1 MQTLGEAFSMQHSGL
16 LQAWLSGQR
25 YRPLAA
31 GLLLCFLYAV
41 FGLLGFTMVVPPS
54 LAAPFW
60 PAAGVGAAGT
70 LLLGSKAWP
79 WIFVG
84 SALTTTFQT
93 SLSLNL
99 TQIALIASASALEGW
114 LVAVL
119 AGKFFTRSM
128 TFVSDRGVWGF
139 LILGGA
145 LSPSISAT
153 LSNLF
158 PLLFGL
164 YDLQLFAGQWLSWW
178 AGNAIGISL
187 ITPIILFIASPV
199 KILSRMFFAH
209 IAPPLLVLLF
219 ISAGHISLNYYQLS
233 EQKEQQEKISS
244 DIRSAFHTRIVELL
258 RPLES
263 TAHYLLASEQVNSE
277 EFELFVGSEITHTG
291 YSLVGWAPRVAKEQR
306 ETFEQSRGFNILAM
320 HEGGATTAEEIRNN
334 YYPVTLIYPKQS
346 RSKYLGINVMSR
358 CFEPYPI
365 EEAILTDKILFIP
378 PSSRRCRQLNVT
390 WVIKPVHADSEK
402 GAEGAVVAGLDLRSE
417 MADLIT
423 LAKNQNLALVIST
436 HRPDESPVELISTS
450 EQHSYTIA
458 RFQDTVGNS
467 LFTINLLAKNAY
479 WQHAN
484 SPINYFYILFTLV
497 SAFAISVSMIG
508 SANRQ
513 AMNAFEIRSRT
524 RSLSRELEARKTA
537 EQQLSKTTT
546 LLSTAIDMADLG
558 VWQIDFSAGTFIL
571 SDNLLRML
579 DSHTE
584 IGETRAIPIEK
595 FIRDYFPAA
604 DSEKALATFAGS
616 DPNRL
621 HYRLEHGLRRKDG
634 QTITVQSQCHV
645 QRDSNNRPLH
655 AQGISLNVSRFRE
668 AEEALRRARDDAE
681 AANRA
686 KSDFLARMSHEIR
699 TPMNGVIGM
708 LELLQQDSRD
718 AEQQASLNIA
728 QSSANHLLRIIDDI
742 LDFSKIEAGSLTLE
756 NITFSPLQVAA
767 EVLELMTPIA
777 QKKQVQ
783 LHCYA
788 RTGTPTELKG
798 DPVRLRQIL
807 INLIGNAVKYC
818 VTPNTAGAVQVLLSP
833 SSKLLRIDIID
844 NGIGIDKEVLPKLFS
859 PFSQADES
867 TTRFFGGTGL
877 GLTISKELAELMGGS
892 ITASSTPNEKTCFS
906 LRLPLHQSRAAA
918 TETCIDSPPQDLLL
932 CGIAPDCAKAIADDN
947 RQAGGNCH
955 LIERADERPQLSG
968 ERPVVL
974 VMHSEA
980 AMLTSAEQ
988 AALCAEL
995 SVERVISVGG
1005 EAAALST
1012 EHIAMGNT
1020 VLTLSTIANPTPK
1033 WASTA
1038 SDTTTNQQNLTST
1051 LFSEKLLVAEDSD
1064 INRKVIAQQLARC
1077 GYSAD
1082 FAEDGEEALQLW
1094 RQHEYPVVITD
1105 LHMPNR
1111 DGYSL
1116 ATEIRDREHQTG
1128 RVRTTIIALS
1138 ANVISGAREKCHAA
1152 GIDAYLTKPTSIET
1166 LRQCLAL
1173 HATPVS
1179 QQHTSLEPQTL
1190 TEELP
1195 VLDPQVFKDTTGGDD
1210 ALAAEFFALFKNT
1223 LDEAEHELEALLE
1236 QGDAGAIANFAHTLK
1251 SSAEAIG
1258 ALQLAAQCREME
1270 RDYGSSATLSQQL
1283 IRRWR
1288 HCVAQL
1294 RPALDQALSD
1304 TV

>member
-1 MQTLGEAFSMQHSGL
+1 MQHTAL
-16 LQAWLSGQR
+16 LQPWLSERR
-25 YRPLAA
+25 YRRLIAGPL
-31 GLLLCFLYAV
+31 LTISYIL
-41 FGLLGFTMVVPPS
+41 FGLLGYAMIMPPN

-60 PAAGVGAAGT
+60 PAAGAGAAGT
-70 LLLGSKAWP
+70 LLLGSTAWP
-79 WIFVG
+79 WVFLG
-84 SALTTTFQT
+84 SALTSALQT
-93 SLSLNL
+93 LIDISPL
-99 TQIALIASASALEGW
+99 QIAVIASSAALESW

-119 AGKFFTRSM
+119 AGKFFTQSM
-128 TFVSDRGVWGF
+128 TLTNERSVWGF
-139 LILGGA
+139 LGLGAAVAPTLGA
-145 LSPSISAT
+145 ALISVSQVMQGLASSIKDAA
-153 LSNLF
+153 LE
-158 PLLFGL
+158 LLT
-164 YDLQLFAGQWLSWW
+164 WW
-178 AGNAIGISL
+178 SGDAIGIAL
-187 ITPIILFIASPV
+187 VTPIILFCASPI
-199 KILSRMFFAH
+199 KITSRMFLMH
-209 IAPPLLVLLF
+209 LAPAILVLFF
-219 ISAGHISLNYYQLS
+219 ITTGHFFLNYYQLE
-233 EQKEQQEKISS
+233 EQDEQLDTLKREMRLALHNSID
-244 DIRSAFHTRIVELL
+244 DILA
-258 RPLES
+258 PLNA
-263 TAHYLLASEQVNSE
+263 TAHYMLASESVNPA
-277 EFELFVGSEITHTG
+277 EFELFVSKEMTNADH
-291 YSLVGWAPRVAKEQR
+291 SLVGWAPQIKESDRVA
-306 ETFEQSRGFNILAM
+306 FERNQGFPILSFDD
-320 HEGGATTAEEIRNN
+320 GAVTSPEEVRSV
-334 YYPVTLIYPKQS
+334 YYPVSLVYPSQAS
-346 RSKYLGINVMSR
+346 STYRGVNLLSR

-365 EEAILTDKILFIP
+365 ESIIQADKVLFIP
-378 PSSRRCRQLNVT
+378 PSSRRCRELDVT
-390 WVIKPVHADSEK
+390 WVIKPVHRFRGI
-402 GAEGAVVAGLDLRSE
+402 GAEGVVVAAHDLKSE
-417 MADLIT
+417 MAKLLS
-423 LAKNQNLALVIST
+423 LAENNNLEVVIST
-436 HRPDESPVELISTS
+436 QRPDEQPSTLLTTQK
-450 EQHSYTIA
+450 QHSYKIVTLGEAYNDNFFSIELWSEGPYWQQ
-458 RFQDTVGNS
+458 RQSPID
-467 LFTINLLAKNAY
+467 NAY
-479 WQHAN
+479 TFFA
-484 SPINYFYILFTLV
+484 LL
-497 SAFAISVSMIG
+497 SAFAISASVIS

-513 AMNAFEIRSRT
+513 AMNAFEIHTRT
-524 RSLSRELEARKTA
+524 RSLSRELEARKDA
-537 EQQLSKTTT
+537 EKQLSETTT
-546 LLSTAIDMADLG
+546 LLSTAIDMANLG

-579 DSHTE
+579 
-584 IGETRAIPIEK
+584 GEPAKAGEQRAIPIER

-616 DPNRL
+616 DPNRQ
-621 HYRLEHGLRRKDG
+621 HYRLEHGLKCADG

-645 QRDSNNRPLH
+645 RRASNNRPIH
-655 AQGISLNVSRFRE
+655 AKGISLNISRFRE

-708 LELLQQDSRD
+708 LELLLQDNRDPQQQS
-718 AEQQASLNIA
+718 SLRIA
-728 QSSANHLLRIIDDI
+728 QSSANQLLHIIDDI
-742 LDFSKIEAGSLTLE
+742 LDFSKIEAGSFTLE
-756 NITFSPLQVAA
+756 TIAFSPQQVVA

-777 QKKQVQ
+777 QQKEVQ

-788 RTGTPTELKG
+788 RTGTPKELIG

-892 ITASSTPNEKTCFS
+892 ITASSTPNERTCFS
-906 LRLPLHQSRAAA
+906 LRLPLHQSGAAA

-988 AALCAEL
+988 AALCADL
-995 SVERVISVGG
+995 SVQRVISVGG

-1020 VLTLSTIANPTPK
+1020 VLTLSAIANPTPK

-1082 FAEDGEEALQLW
+1082 FAEDGEQALQLW
-1094 RQHEYPVVITD
+1094 RQNEYPILITD
-1105 LHMPNR
+1105 LHMPHR

-1116 ATEIRDREHQTG
+1116 ATEIRDCERHTA
-1128 RVRTTIIALS
+1128 RARTAIIALS
-1138 ANVISGAREKCHAA
+1138 ANVISGEREKCHAT
-1152 GIDAYLTKPTSIET
+1152 GIDAYLTKPTNIET
-1166 LRQCLAL
+1166 LRECLAL
-1173 HATPVS
+1173 HATPTSNRQSNPAPQAQTS
-1179 QQHTSLEPQTL
+1179 Q
-1190 TEELP
+1190 LP
-1195 VLDPQVFKDTTGGDD
+1195 VLDLQAFKDTTGGDD
-1210 ALAAEFFALFKNT
+1210 ALAAEFFALFKKT

-1236 QGDAGAIANFAHTLK
+1236 QGDCGAIANFAHTLK

-1258 ALQLAAQCREME
+1258 AQQLAAQCREIE
-1270 RDYGSSATLSQQL
+1270 RDYGSSATLNHHL
-1283 IRRWR
+1283 ICRWR
-1288 HCVAQL
+1288 RCVAEL